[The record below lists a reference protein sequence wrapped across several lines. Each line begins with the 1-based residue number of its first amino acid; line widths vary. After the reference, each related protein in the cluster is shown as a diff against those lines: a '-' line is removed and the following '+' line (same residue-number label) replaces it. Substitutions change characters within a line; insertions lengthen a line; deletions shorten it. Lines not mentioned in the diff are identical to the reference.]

1 MLNQSSH
8 GRGRMWGMRALI
20 VDYCGVLDGAEEDRR
35 LWRKVLTAAKDAGYA
50 TAILSNDPGGPG
62 ADPIRSWEQA
72 GYVDTVVLSGEV
84 GVDKPDPEIFAI
96 TAERLEV
103 PVNDCILVDDSIL
116 NIKGAVE
123 CGLIGVYYQQF
134 DRAIV
139 EITGLLGLEGNY

>member
-1 MLNQSSH
+1 
-8 GRGRMWGMRALI
+8 MRALI

-35 LWRKVLTAAKDAGYA
+35 RWRKVLTAARDAGYG

-62 ADPIRSWEQA
+62 ADPIRTWQEA

-84 GVDKPDPEIFAI
+84 GVDKPDPEVFTI
-96 TAERLEV
+96 TADRLEV
-103 PVNDCILVDDSIL
+103 DVKDCILVDDSIL

-123 CGLIGVYYQQF
+123 SGLIGVYYQQF

-139 EITGLLGLEGNY
+139 EISGLLGLEGEY

>member
-1 MLNQSSH
+1 
-8 GRGRMWGMRALI
+8 MWGMRALI

-35 LWRKVLTAAKDAGYA
+35 RWRKVLTAAKDAGYA

-134 DRAIV
+134 DRANV
-139 EITGLLGLEGNY
+139 EITGLLGLEGSY

>member
-1 MLNQSSH
+1 M
-8 GRGRMWGMRALI
+8 I

-35 LWRKVLTAAKDAGYA
+35 RWRKVLTAAKDAGYA

-96 TAERLEV
+96 TAERLEG
-103 PVNDCILVDDSIL
+103 PGNDCILVGGSIL
-116 NIKGAVE
+116 NI
-123 CGLIGVYYQQF
+123 
-134 DRAIV
+134 
-139 EITGLLGLEGNY
+139 

>member
-1 MLNQSSH
+1 M
-8 GRGRMWGMRALI
+8 I

-35 LWRKVLTAAKDAGYA
+35 RWRKVLTAAKDAGYA

-72 GYVDTVVLSGEV
+72 GCVDTVVLSGEV

>member
-1 MLNQSSH
+1 MT
-8 GRGRMWGMRALI
+8 GMRALI

-35 LWRKVLTAAKDAGYA
+35 RWRKVLTAAKDAGYG
-50 TAILSNDPGGPG
+50 TAILSNDPGGPA
-62 ADPIRSWEQA
+62 ADPIRSWQEA

-84 GVDKPDPEIFAI
+84 GVDKPEPRIFRI
-96 TAERLEV
+96 TAERLDV

-123 CGLIGVYYQQF
+123 SGLIGVYYQQF

-139 EITGLLGLEGNY
+139 EITGLLGLEGTF

>member
-1 MLNQSSH
+1 M
-8 GRGRMWGMRALI
+8 I

-35 LWRKVLTAAKDAGYA
+35 RWRKVLTAAKDAGYA

-84 GVDKPDPEIFAI
+84 VVDKPDPEIFAI